1 MLARW
6 GSWGAAWEIFDG
18 KRDGWSAERDHLRS
32 LLTDEEWAAASRTT
46 INAHYT
52 DPAIARIMW
61 RTLTDLGVTNGPVL
75 EPGCGSGNFLGLAP
89 ATAAMVGVEL
99 DPTTAAIARRLYP
112 QASVLTESFAD
123 SKFRPGTFDAVIGN
137 VPFSEERLNDRVH
150 NPHRLVMH
158 DHFIVKSLHLTR
170 PGGYV
175 LVLTSA
181 GTMDKRSPAARREMS
196 QLADLAAAIRLP
208 AGAHQRAAGTDVVTD
223 VLLLQRR
230 HPDSPARDA
239 TWTQTREVVVDDE
252 AVRMNRWF
260 VEHPDAVLGRL
271 AIGHTQYGRPGLTVV
286 NPTLAQARDQLDD
299 QLRRVAAARGPA
311 VLAPAA
317 TAGPVAVV
325 PTELRDLAGTVR
337 ATKLGF
343 TVADGYGGTEAF
355 TVPNSQVRETRELLA
370 MRDLI
375 VSVQRMEAASGDD
388 TAELEDARTQ
398 LRGTYQRYVDRFGPI
413 NRVTVR
419 EGKPDAEGNPRITK
433 TLAPAV
439 TRLRLDPHFPRVKA
453 LERFNED
460 TGTARPA
467 GVLTARQ
474 IMPRPQPLGAET
486 AADALTIVLDRSG
499 RVDLERIADL
509 LGCTTEQARTELG
522 TTVFLDPAQQRLVP
536 AAEYLSEDVRT
547 KLALARTAAAADPAL
562 QVNVTALQEVVPADL
577 GPGQIEPRLGAVWI
591 DAATHQQFLTE
602 TLADRTAR
610 VANPTPAIW
619 VVEGNKYSVAAT
631 SQWGTDRIDAIQLV
645 RSVLEQ
651 KEIKV
656 YDTDPV
662 TEARTLNAEA
672 TLAAGEKAQALQD
685 RFAEWVWEDPE
696 RSDRLA
702 TEYNRRFNSLVPR
715 DYTPPAEQ
723 HYPGLAASFDPRAH
737 QRAAVARVLAEP
749 SAGLFHVVGAGKTA
763 EMVIA
768 AMELKRLGKAR
779 KPVVVVPNHML
790 EQFGRE
796 WLQIYPQAELL
807 SASSEDLTTNR
818 RRQFVAAVASHDW
831 DAVVMTRTA
840 FERLE
845 VSPPARRDYE
855 SRTVEQLR
863 AQLDALREG
872 GEASRLTVKRMEK
885 LLLSQENRLRGKLD
899 TIKDP
904 GITFEET
911 GIDYVMVDELH
922 DYKNLSTA
930 SSIADAAIPGS
941 KRAQDLHMKIELLR
955 QQHPGKPVFTGA
967 TATPIA
973 NSLAEAHVMMRYMRP
988 DLLAAAGVEHFDAW
1002 AASFAK
1008 QVTAV
1013 EMDPT
1018 GRGFRMK
1025 TRLAAFTNIP
1035 EMMRIWSMF
1044 ADVRTAADLD
1054 LDTPDLSVNPE
1065 TGRSGPVTVAVPRSP
1080 ELADYIEQ
1088 LGRRAEQV
1096 AARAVDPEV
1105 DNMLKISTD
1114 GRKAALDMRLVAA
1127 DTPIGY
1133 VTKTEV
1139 AADRIAA
1146 IYAEHDTTIYTD
1158 VVTGEEPPRPGG
1170 LQLVFCDL
1178 STPSATWNVY
1188 AELRD
1193 QLAARGVPA
1202 EQVRFIHEARNDAE
1216 KARMF
1221 ADARDGRIAVLV
1233 GSTSKMGV
1241 GTNVQA
1247 RAVALHHLDC
1257 PWRPADLEQRDGRI
1271 IRQGNQNKEVSI
1283 FRYVVPGSFD
1293 GFMWQTVERKQAFIA
1308 QVIAGRPGDRTAADL
1323 NGGDALSASE
1333 AKALASG
1340 NPLVMDKVAA
1350 DADLARLQALAA
1362 AHDKGRSA
1370 LRHRLH
1376 GAEQSIAA
1384 AERDL
1389 PAIQAVAAVAT
1400 AHPTAGDAFAITVA
1414 GQATNS
1420 RADAAEV
1427 LRAWVD
1433 RQTSHRVYSE
1443 RDHGTLAHLAGVDL
1457 TVTERPGVGGKGP
1470 DLVFRVADTPRAQ
1483 VAVPRADVVA
1493 SGGHG
1498 PITRLENLV
1507 RSLPQL
1513 AADTAAERAAGEHT
1527 RTEAAAA
1534 LTKPFAQA
1542 DALAAA
1548 QQRVTELNDRLHSQA
1563 APTPP
1568 SAPAAAASAPPSR
1581 AAQQAQA
1588 VRDKLAATAGQADR
1602 IADRPSAAATDAAE
1616 LRQRRRRAEHADPEQ
1631 RPELGH

>member
-6 GSWGAAWEIFDG
+6 GSWGAVPEIFDA
-18 KRDGWSAERDHLRS
+18 KREGWSAERDQLRG
-32 LLTDEEWAAASRTT
+32 LLTEQEWAAAARTT

-52 DPAIARIMW
+52 DPAIAAVMW
-61 RTLTDLGVTNGPVL
+61 RTLSELGVAEGPVL
-75 EPGCGSGNFLGLAP
+75 EPGCGSGNFIGLAP
-89 ATAAMVGVEL
+89 PPAAVTGVEL
-99 DPTTAAIARRLYP
+99 DPTTARIARRLYP
-112 QASVLTESFAD
+112 RASVLSESFAD
-123 SKFRPGTFDAVIGN
+123 SRFRPGTFDAVIGN
-137 VPFSEERLNDRVH
+137 VPFSEVALHDRVH
-150 NPHRLVMH
+150 NPHGLVMH

-175 LVLTSA
+175 CVLTST

-196 QLADLAAAIRLP
+196 QLADLAAAVRLP

-223 VLLLQRR
+223 VLLFQRR
-230 HPDSPARDA
+230 HPDTPARDVS
-239 TWTQTREVVVDDE
+239 WTHTDEVVVDGE
-252 AVRMNRWF
+252 AARMNRWCA
-260 VEHPDAVLGRL
+260 EHPDAVLGRL
-271 AIGHTQYGRPGLTVV
+271 AIGTTTYGRPGLTVV
-286 NPTLAQARDQLDD
+286 NPDLAAARAELGDQLH
-299 QLRRVAAARGPA
+299 QVAAARGRA
-311 VLAPAA
+311 VLSPA
-317 TAGPVAVV
+317 TAAAAVAIV
-325 PTELRDLAGTVR
+325 PTEQRDLAGTVR
-337 ATKLGF
+337 ATTLGF
-343 TVADGYGGTEAF
+343 TVADGYGGTEPF
-355 TVPNSQVRETRELLA
+355 TVPATQVRETRELLA

-375 VSVQRMEAASGDD
+375 VQVQRMEAASGDD
-388 TAELEDARTQ
+388 TPSLDDARTR
-398 LRGTYQRYVDRFGPI
+398 LRATYQRYVDRYGPV

-419 EGKPDAEGNPRITK
+419 EGKPDADGNPRISK

-439 TRLRLDPHFPRVKA
+439 ARLRRDPHFPRVKA

-460 TGTARPA
+460 TGTAKPA
-467 GVLTARQ
+467 AVLSGRQ
-474 IMPRPQPLGAET
+474 ILPRPEPLGAET

-499 RVDLERIADL
+499 RVDLDRIADL
-509 LGCTTEQARTELG
+509 LGTTPDQARTELG
-522 TTVFLDPAQQRLVP
+522 TSVFLDPAEGRLVP
-536 AAEYLSEDVRT
+536 AAEYLSDDVRT
-547 KLALARTAAAADPAL
+547 KLEVARTAAAADPAL
-562 QVNVTALQEVVPADL
+562 QVNVTALADVLPADL

-602 TLADRTAR
+602 VLADRTVK
-610 VANPTPAIW
+610 VANPTAAIW
-619 VVEGNKYSVAAT
+619 VVEGNKYSLAAT
-631 SQWGTDRIDAIQLV
+631 NEWGTDRVDAIHLV
-645 RSVLEQ
+645 RSLLEQ

-662 TEARTLNAEA
+662 TEVRSLNAEA
-672 TLAAGEKAQALQD
+672 TLAAGEKAKALQD
-685 RFAEWVWEDPE
+685 RFAEWVWEEPA
-696 RSDRLA
+696 RSDRLT

-723 HYPGLAASFDPRAH
+723 HFPGLAASFDPRDH
-737 QRAAVARVLAEP
+737 QRAAVSRVLAEP

-763 EMVIA
+763 EMVMA

-796 WLQIYPQAELL
+796 WLQLYPQAELL
-807 SASSEDLTTNR
+807 SASSEDLTTDR

-845 VSPPARRDYE
+845 VSPEARRAYE
-855 SRTVEQLR
+855 SRSVEQLR
-863 AQLDALREG
+863 TQLAALRDSG
-872 GEASRLTVKRMEK
+872 DASRLTVKRMEK

-930 SSIADAAIPGS
+930 SSIADASINGS
-941 KRAQDLHMKIELLR
+941 KRAQDLHMKVELLR
-955 QQHPGKPVFTGA
+955 ERHPGKPVFTGA

-1054 LDTPDLSVNPE
+1054 LATPDLAINPD
-1065 TGRSGPVTVAVPRSP
+1065 TGRPGPITVQVPRSP
-1080 ELADYIEQ
+1080 ELADYIEE

-1114 GRKAALDMRLVAA
+1114 GRKAALDMRLVDPGSAL
-1127 DTPIGY
+1127 TGY
-1133 VTKTEV
+1133 TTKTET
-1139 AADRIAA
+1139 AADRIAGLWA
-1146 IYAEHDTTIYTD
+1146 THNTTIYRD
-1158 VVTGEEPPRPGG
+1158 VVTGEESTRPGG

-1178 STPSATWNVY
+1178 STPGAGWNVY
-1188 AELRD
+1188 RELRD
-1193 QLAARGVPA
+1193 QLTARGVPA

-1216 KARMF
+1216 KARIF

-1233 GSTSKMGV
+1233 GSTAKMGV

-1271 IRQGNQNKEVSI
+1271 VRQGNQNPEVAI
-1283 FRYVVPGSFD
+1283 YRYVVPGSFD
-1293 GFMWQTVERKQAFIA
+1293 GFMWQTVERKQQFIA

-1323 NGGDALSASE
+1323 NAGDALSASE

-1350 DADLARLQALAA
+1350 DADLARLRALAA
-1362 AHDKGRSA
+1362 AHDKGRGQ
-1370 LRHRLH
+1370 LRHRLR

-1384 AERDL
+1384 TERDL
-1389 PAIQAVAAVAT
+1389 PAIQAAAAIEQR
-1400 AHPTAGDAFAITVA
+1400 HPTAGDAFTVTIT
-1414 GQATNS
+1414 GQATHS
-1420 RADAAEV
+1420 RPDAAQL
-1427 LRAWVD
+1427 LRQWVD
-1433 RQTSHRVYSE
+1433 RNTSHRVYTE
-1443 RDHGTLAHLAGVDL
+1443 QDHGVIAHLGGVDV
-1457 TVTERPGVGGKGP
+1457 TATERPGVAGNGP

-1483 VAVPRADVVA
+1483 VAIPRDDVLTA
-1493 SGGHG
+1493 GGHG

-1507 RSLPQL
+1507 RGLPRL
-1513 AADTAAERAAGEHT
+1513 AADTAAERAAAEHA
-1527 RTEAAAA
+1527 RAQASQA
-1534 LTKPFAQA
+1534 LDKPFPHAEDLASAQR
-1542 DALAAA
+1542 
-1548 QQRVTELNDRLHSQA
+1548 RVTDLDDRLHAQA
-1563 APTPP
+1563 TPA
-1568 SAPAAAASAPPSR
+1568 APAASDPPQPVSPAAE
-1581 AAQQAQA
+1581 QAQR
-1588 VRDKLAATAGQADR
+1588 VRDKLAAAGGQADR
-1602 IADRPSAAATDAAE
+1602 IRGEAGPQDEATR
-1616 LRQRRRRAEHADPEQ
+1616 LRQRRQRVEQADPEQ